1 MAPIELNTLKNISQQ
16 EEDKEE
22 EMLELRD
29 SVKYN

>member
-1 MAPIELNTLKNISQQ
+1 MAPIELNTLNNISQQ